1 MFDLKLNH
9 EVKFL
14 IYGINVSGIESL
26 SLSNNLPLQQYQIIG
41 RGSPVPIVSN
51 TVNANLSITRY
62 LISDDIF
69 FNFNGILDFSDSS
82 FFVFPGCSIYYNNKH
97 ILLGLI
103 HLNEYIINCAVG
115 SIPKVTTN
123 FYVPEFELIDSLIE
137 DYSQEYQHPPIFIPN
152 QGSISI
158 VCDGSS
164 SNRVTSFDISIKP
177 KMYQY
182 TSIDHNYNQ
191 YAYDNYAEYSVN
203 IQIDVDDEFLKN
215 SNYYNSSK
223 GRGEENIQITIK
235 GRNDQIIQTYNM
247 PNAILTNE
255 QLTVSSDGGLKLIR
269 NYIGTMQ

>member
-41 RGSPVPIVSN
+41 RRSPVPIVSN

-69 FNFNGILDFSDSS
+69 FNINGIIDFSDSS
-82 FFVFPGCSIYYNNKH
+82 LFIFEGCSIYYNNKH
-97 ILLGLI
+97 ILIKQI

-182 TSIDHNYNQ
+182 TSIDYNYNR

-203 IQIDVDDEFLKN
+203 IQMDVDDEFLKN